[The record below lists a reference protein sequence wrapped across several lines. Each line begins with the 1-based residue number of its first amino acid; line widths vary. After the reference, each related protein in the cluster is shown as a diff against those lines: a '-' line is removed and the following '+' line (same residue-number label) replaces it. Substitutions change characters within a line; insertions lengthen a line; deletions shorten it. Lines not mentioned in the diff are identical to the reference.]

1 VPPPTRR
8 CPAQWLL
15 RGRRNVASLCYGLIT
30 SLVPAPS
37 IGSVV
42 TVCGKCAALGCTT
55 TMSLQQQSKSQ
66 RIVGIAMQRKSRQ
79 VELESQPTLRP
90 PTLSKTNTAAGESLD
105 SSAEDS
111 SRQQNEVRAKYKP
124 NVGAYTRRIIAGG
137 DWAVQVTCAQHFP
150 SGSGSSIREGLLRK
164 MTKNRQTLIEL

>member
-42 TVCGKCAALGCTT
+42 TVCGKCAALGSTT

-79 VELESQPTLRP
+79 VKLESQPTLRP

-137 DWAVQVTCAQHFP
+137 GLGCP
-150 SGSGSSIREGLLRK
+150 SYLRTAPPIGERVVYK
-164 MTKNRQTLIEL
+164 GGPSTQNDEKSTNAH